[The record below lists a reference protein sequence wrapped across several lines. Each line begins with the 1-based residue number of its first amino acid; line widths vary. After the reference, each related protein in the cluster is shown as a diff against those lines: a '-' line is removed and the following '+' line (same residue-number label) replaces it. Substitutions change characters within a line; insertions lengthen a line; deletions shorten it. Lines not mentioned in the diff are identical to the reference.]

1 MQSISAVVV
10 TWNSLDLIGACLDSI
25 HRQTLAPA
33 QVIVVDNGS
42 VDGTAE
48 WLRTRPDVEVIA
60 NPKNRGFAAANNQAL
75 ERCSGDAVLLLN
87 ADVVLEPD
95 YIERCA
101 AHFEDSSIG
110 SVTGK
115 LLRPG
120 GEIID
125 SAGHNAYGLGWVE
138 NRGELGPDRG
148 FDTPGEVF
156 GVCAAA
162 AIYRRAALENAIVEG
177 ELFDESYFA
186 YIEDIDLDWRL
197 RWMGWRAWY
206 EPAAVA
212 IHHRSATGARF
223 STPIMRHILKN
234 RILTVAKDYDGKML
248 ARNAPGIFA
257 FTVTKTIDFA
267 RSHPSAVLGLVDA
280 ARLMPRA
287 LRWRRILRDRRVVEA
302 ASMARWLLP
311 FPWGERVRRRLR
323 RRRPGPGPTVPS

>member
-1 MQSISAVVV
+1 VTGETTPAAQSISVVVV
-10 TWNSLDLIGACLDSI
+10 TWNNLDMIGPCLDSI
-25 HRQTLAPA
+25 HSQTLVPA

-42 VDGTAE
+42 QDGTTE
-48 WLRTRPDVEVIA
+48 WLRKRPDVELVA
-60 NPKNRGFAAANNQAL
+60 NRFNRGFAAANNQGIRRAD
-75 ERCSGDAVLLLN
+75 GDQLLLVN
-87 ADVVLEPD
+87 ADVELEPD

-101 AHFEDSSIG
+101 AHFEDASVG

-120 GEIID
+120 AARRLD
-125 SAGHNAYGLGWVE
+125 SAGHAVYGLGWAE
-138 NRGELGPDRG
+138 NRGEELPDAGYDR
-148 FDTPGEVF
+148 PEEVF

-162 AIYRRAALENAIVEG
+162 ALYRRAALESVIVEG
-177 ELFDESYFA
+177 ELLDESYFA

-234 RILTVAKDYDGKML
+234 RILTVVKDYDGRML
-248 ARNAPGIFA
+248 ARNAPGILA

-267 RSHPSAVLGLVDA
+267 RSNPGAVLGLVDA

-287 LRWRRILRDRRVVEA
+287 LRWRRILRERRVAEP
-302 ASMARWLLP
+302 ASVARWLRP
-311 FPWGERVRRRLR
+311 FPWAERARRRLGR
-323 RRRPGPGPTVPS
+323 A